1 MKRILT
7 FVPAAVLAL
16 AALSPSP
23 AAAQAPAAGA
33 AAEPAAPA
41 AAGKEK
47 LVDIS
52 KVDINIQKTPQIQ
65 ATNVKDKRWTPK
77 DWIEIEVE
85 ATAELSKTEKDKSRK
100 TYDEVTFKY
109 YAYLTGSSAKKSRVL
124 TGEIVHVNVPIK
136 EKIHSVAYITPSQL
150 QKVTEAQPT
159 QPWSKHGASKSSSMV
174 RKSAAKPATPTR
186 NGGPIPPSP
195 LRKPPSS
202 IRPIPPSLLSGVTSI
217 SRSNHAEPPFPVFS
231 FYI

>member
-150 QKVTEAQPT
+150 QKVTEATATGPANPT
-159 QPWSKHGASKSSSMV
+159 MVKAWGVQVLIDGQEVGRKTSDSNKEWWS
-174 RKSAAKPATPTR
+174 
-186 NGGPIPPSP
+186 N
-195 LRKPPSS
+195 
-202 IRPIPPSLLSGVTSI
+202 PSL
-217 SRSNHAEPPFPVFS
+217 PPQEAALLNQADTPFAPLWGDFHLE
-231 FYI
+231 IKPR